1 MRLGV
6 KKEECK
12 VEYNVDITSA
22 YKAHMGRLG
31 SLLVSFFLCSRARS
45 LLDVLVSREVR

>member
-1 MRLGV
+1 MRRGV
-6 KKEECK
+6 KKEECE

-31 SLLVSFFLCSRARS
+31 SLFGFFFVCLRARS